1 MTCLHDADDCASA
14 IGEVLDGGYDIGGV
28 EEGLRL
34 RGEEHVDAHERER
47 RGRDPGDGEPHGE
60 VPGGAE
66 DGSREEDEPWAAPS
80 RGRPRGEEAREDAG
94 VGADVLEEGD
104 GVERGLVV
112 ALGGLERRGVDA
124 EAVGAPRAALDERAG
139 GQGGPARTCPCPWRR
154 RGHRRRPEQAE
165 LELESESGRGL
176 VCLFV
181 LFLALW
187 VEGESRGLSLSNSN
201 RYLYLFLITCGN
213 VGGTYL
219 KTNNK

>member
-34 RGEEHVDAHERER
+34 RGEQHVDAHERER

-66 DGSREEDEPWAAPS
+66 DGSREEDEPWAAPA

-139 GQGGPARTCPCPWRR
+139 GQGRPARPRPWRR

-165 LELESESGRGL
+165 SETESGRGL
-176 VCLFV
+176 VCLFCFFPLPPASPPLCWEKFLNFTPNSRASRDSHAV
-181 LFLALW
+181 MENKLQFILFKL
-187 VEGESRGLSLSNSN
+187 
-201 RYLYLFLITCGN
+201 
-213 VGGTYL
+213 
-219 KTNNK
+219 